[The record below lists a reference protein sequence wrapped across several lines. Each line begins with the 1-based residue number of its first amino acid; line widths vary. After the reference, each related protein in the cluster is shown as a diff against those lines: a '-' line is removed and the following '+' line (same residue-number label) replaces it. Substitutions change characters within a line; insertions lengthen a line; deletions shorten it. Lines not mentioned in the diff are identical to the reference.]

1 MVSYRSFE
9 ARPENAAVSEAE
21 RRALFDEI
29 KAEAAATADWTG
41 LNAFDP
47 HVMEVMARVPRQEF
61 VPPHER
67 PYAWINRPLPIGHRQ
82 TISQPFIVALMTSLL
97 QPEPDQIVFEVG
109 TGSGYQAAVLAGL
122 VSRVYS
128 VELDPVLAR
137 DAAQRL
143 RRLGYDN
150 VEVQAG
156 DGAAGW
162 PEHGPFDGIIVTAA
176 AAKVPPT
183 LLEQLKVGGRMIIP
197 VDAPVGQ
204 ELLVL
209 HKTEDG
215 RAETR
220 SVLPVAF
227 VPLRRPKAEKN

>member
-1 MVSYRSFE
+1 MVTSRSFE
-9 ARPENAAVSEAE
+9 PRPENAAVLEAE
-21 RRALFDEI
+21 RRALFKEI
-29 KAEAAATADWTG
+29 EAEAAATAEWTG

-47 HVMEVMARVPRQEF
+47 HIMEVMARVPRQEF
-61 VPPHER
+61 VPPDER

-82 TISQPFIVALMTSLL
+82 TISQPFIVALMTNLL

-109 TGSGYQAAVLAGL
+109 TGSGYQAAVLSGL

-128 VELDPVLAR
+128 VELDPTLAR

-143 RRLGYDN
+143 KRLGYDN
-150 VEVQAG
+150 VKVSAG

-162 PEHGPFDGIIVTAA
+162 PEHGPFDSIIVTAA
-176 AAKVPPT
+176 APKVPPA
-183 LLEQLKVGGRMIIP
+183 LVDQLKMGGRMIIP

-209 HKTEDG
+209 HKTDNE
-215 RAETR
+215 RTEIR

-227 VPLRRPKAEKN
+227 VPLRGPEAG

>member
-1 MVSYRSFE
+1 
-9 ARPENAAVSEAE
+9 
-21 RRALFDEI
+21 
-29 KAEAAATADWTG
+29 
-41 LNAFDP
+41 
-47 HVMEVMARVPRQEF
+47 
-61 VPPHER
+61 
-67 PYAWINRPLPIGHRQ
+67 
-82 TISQPFIVALMTSLL
+82 MTNLL
-97 QPEPDQIVFEVG
+97 QPEPDQIIFEVG
-109 TGSGYQAAVLAGL
+109 TGSGYQAAVLSGL
-122 VSRVYS
+122 VSKVFS
-128 VELDPVLAR
+128 VELDPALAGG
-137 DAAQRL
+137 AAQRL
-143 RRLGYDN
+143 KRLDYDN
-150 VEVQAG
+150 VEVRAG

-176 AAKVPPT
+176 APKVPPA

-227 VPLRRPKAEKN
+227 VPLRGPETGTK